1 MSLTATVSKFASC
14 NVPVDGRRERKSRT
28 TTGLMEIGR
37 RGLLLSSTVIAASQ
51 DIGRNQKKTRPKMI
65 RRYEDLVR
73 DVHYCLDD
81 GGLEGFNSYKGWLEM
96 TLVALFVK
104 MCIFNSKYVL
114 CT

>member
-51 DIGRNQKKTRPKMI
+51 VNDSKTELLNRYRKKSEENKAKNDK
-65 RRYEDLVR
+65 EV
-73 DVHYCLDD
+73 
-81 GGLEGFNSYKGWLEM
+81 
-96 TLVALFVK
+96 
-104 MCIFNSKYVL
+104 
-114 CT
+114 